1 MTEKKHI
8 KSVRKKLMAELEKV
22 TKQGAELFV
31 DGKAVKPEEAV
42 NKAVR
47 ENSAYMADYVF
58 GDGGIIKQIR
68 FDKVDNH

>member
-1 MTEKKHI
+1 MEKYAW
-8 KSVRKKLMAELEKV
+8 SVLGEV

-31 DGKAVKPEEAV
+31 DGKSVRPEEAA